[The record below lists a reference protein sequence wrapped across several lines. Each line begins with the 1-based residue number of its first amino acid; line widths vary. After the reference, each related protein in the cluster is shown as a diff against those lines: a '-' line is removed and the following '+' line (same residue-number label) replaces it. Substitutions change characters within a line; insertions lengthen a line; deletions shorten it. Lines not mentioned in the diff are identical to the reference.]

1 MDTWY
6 KYFKEQSTRNIKL
19 GEYEIIY
26 KGKNLEESSSSAEKP
41 PVSVHKETV
50 KLLKN
55 GEKVKLKKADKLKL
69 IEALKRGNL
78 DEVSGLLPK

>member
-1 MDTWY
+1 MENWY
-6 KYFKEQSTRNIKL
+6 KFFKEQSNRTIKV
-19 GEYEIIY
+19 GEYEIVY
-26 KGKNLEESSSSAEKP
+26 KGKNLEESWSSAEKP
-41 PVSVHKETV
+41 PVSVHKESIKV
-50 KLLKN
+50 LKN

>member
-41 PVSVHKETV
+41 PV
-50 KLLKN
+50 
-55 GEKVKLKKADKLKL
+55 
-69 IEALKRGNL
+69 
-78 DEVSGLLPK
+78 